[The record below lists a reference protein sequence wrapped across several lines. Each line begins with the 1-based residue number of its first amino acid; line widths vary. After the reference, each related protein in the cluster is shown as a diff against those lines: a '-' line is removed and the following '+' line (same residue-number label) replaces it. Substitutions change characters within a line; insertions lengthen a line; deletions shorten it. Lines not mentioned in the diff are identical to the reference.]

1 MSEHTETLVETLYTS
16 AGINNLLLTGKERMT
31 Y

>member
-1 MSEHTETLVETLYTS
+1 MSKHAETLVEALYTS